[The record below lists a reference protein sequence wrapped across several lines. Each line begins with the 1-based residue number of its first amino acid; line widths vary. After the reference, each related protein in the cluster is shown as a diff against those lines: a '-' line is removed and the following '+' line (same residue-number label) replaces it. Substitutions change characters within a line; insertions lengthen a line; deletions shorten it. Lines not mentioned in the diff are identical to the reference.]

1 MKKKGYINHL
11 NIVQL
16 RTILRLNEQAAWHVM
31 AVKTLVETKVILS
44 AGHKMLRIDRNNYHS
59 TTQSDVNTTAPPTQ
73 QYQSQAS
80 ESYLPTDMVGT
91 STEPSH
97 S

>member
-1 MKKKGYINHL
+1 MI
-11 NIVQL
+11 
-16 RTILRLNEQAAWHVM
+16 

-44 AGHKMLRIDRNNYHS
+44 VGYKMLRIDRNNHHS
-59 TTQSDVNTTAPPTQ
+59 TTLSDVNTTAPPTQ

-91 STEPSH
+91 STKPSH